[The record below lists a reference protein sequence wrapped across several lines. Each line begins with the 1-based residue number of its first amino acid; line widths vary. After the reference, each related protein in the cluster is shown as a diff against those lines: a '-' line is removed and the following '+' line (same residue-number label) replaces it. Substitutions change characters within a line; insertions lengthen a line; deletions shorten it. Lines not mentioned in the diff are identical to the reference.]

1 MDKHK
6 KHLLWSAA
14 AFTLGLVSMPSA
26 SQSLSVEEGL
36 AIDRL
41 PEIRAVLRD
50 ALEQGRDLIVP
61 SGSTKL
67 AQDWPNWT
75 NWGNG

>member
-6 KHLLWSAA
+6 RHLLWSAA
-14 AFTLGLVSMPSA
+14 AFTLGLASMPSA
-26 SQSLSVEEGL
+26 SQSLSVEEGRV
-36 AIDRL
+36 IDRL

>member
-6 KHLLWSAA
+6 KHLLWSVAA
-14 AFTLGLVSMPSA
+14 LSLGLMSVPPSA
-26 SQSLSVEEGL
+26 ASIPAEGER

-41 PEIRAVLRD
+41 PEIRALLRG
-50 ALEQGRDLIVP
+50 ALEEGTEPMTP
-61 SGSTKL
+61 SGLSRL

>member
-6 KHLLWSAA
+6 RHLLWSAA
-14 AFTLGLVSMPSA
+14 AFTLGLVSLPPA
-26 SQSLSVEEGL
+26 SHSRTAEEGR

-50 ALEQGRDLIVP
+50 ALEEGRVLSVP

>member
-50 ALEQGRDLIVP
+50 TLEQGRDLIVP

>member
-14 AFTLGLVSMPSA
+14 AFTLGLVSLPPA
-26 SQSLSVEEGL
+26 SQSMAAEEGR

-41 PEIRAVLRD
+41 PEIRAVLRE
-50 ALEQGRDLIVP
+50 ALEEGRDVLSP
-61 SGSTKL
+61 SASTKL
-67 AQDWPNWT
+67 AQDWPNWA

>member
-1 MDKHK
+1 MDKHR

-14 AFTLGLVSMPSA
+14 AFTLGLVSLPPA
-26 SQSLSVEEGL
+26 SQSRAAEEGR

-41 PEIRAVLRD
+41 PEIRAVLRE
-50 ALEQGRDLIVP
+50 ALEDGRDVLSP
-61 SGSTKL
+61 SAATKL

>member
-14 AFTLGLVSMPSA
+14 AFTLGLVSMPTV
-26 SQSLSVEEGL
+26 SQSLAVEEAK

-50 ALEQGRDLIVP
+50 ALEQGRDLVGP

>member
-6 KHLLWSAA
+6 RHLLWSAA
-14 AFTLGLVSMPSA
+14 AFTLGLVSIPPA
-26 SQSLSVEEGL
+26 SQSMTESSGR

-41 PEIRAVLRD
+41 PEIRAVLRE
-50 ALEQGRDLIVP
+50 ALEEKRDVIVP
-61 SGSTKL
+61 SASTRL

>member
-1 MDKHK
+1 MDRHK

-14 AFTLGLVSMPSA
+14 AFTFGLVSMPPA
-26 SQSLSVEEGL
+26 SQSLAVEEGR

-50 ALEQGRDLIVP
+50 ALEQGRVLSVP

>member
-26 SQSLSVEEGL
+26 SQSLSVEEGR

-50 ALEQGRDLIVP
+50 ALEEGRDPILP
-61 SGSTKL
+61 SGSTKI

>member
-6 KHLLWSAA
+6 KRLLWSAA
-14 AFTLGLVSMPSA
+14 AFTLGLVSMPPA
-26 SQSLSVEEGL
+26 SQSLAVEEVH
-36 AIDRL
+36 AIERL
-41 PEIRAVLRD
+41 PEIRAALRD
-50 ALEQGRDLIVP
+50 ALELGRDLIVP

>member
-6 KHLLWSAA
+6 KHLLWSVA
-14 AFTLGLVSMPSA
+14 AFTLGLVSMPPA
-26 SQSLSVEEGL
+26 SQSLVVDEGR

-50 ALEQGRDLIVP
+50 ALEEGRALGVP
-61 SGSTKL
+61 SGSTKV

>member
-14 AFTLGLVSMPSA
+14 AFTLGLVSMPPA
-26 SQSLSVEEGL
+26 SQSIAAEDGR

-41 PEIRAVLRD
+41 PQIRTVLRA
-50 ALEQGRDLIVP
+50 ALAEGREFP
-61 SGSTKL
+61 TQTGATRL